1 MGAVSLSQRNNWQKL
16 ANKTGLNAEKRFAL
30 RIAEVLP
37 AHYEVTLKPEKIV
50 VYSDD
55 KGIELDI
62 KITNRETG
70 KCLFVEKKAGNRG
83 GNATEER
90 ATKYLSRGLKR
101 RVKEQFD
108 TPDEP
113 FFTVFSGDIF
123 NGRDGNQ
130 STFIIESV
138 SKKTGKITKHTISPR
153 LYREKVHT
161 MFEGENYAIMDAGF
175 SNILEVAR
183 QIMDIV

>member
-1 MGAVSLSQRNNWQKL
+1 MGAVSLSQRDNWQMG
-16 ANKTGLNAEKRFAL
+16 ANRTGLKAEKRFSS

-37 AHYEVTLKPEKIV
+37 AHYEVTHKPEKIV
-50 VYSDD
+50 VYSDG
-55 KGIELDI
+55 KGIQPDT

-70 KCLFVEKKAGNRG
+70 KCLFIEKKAGNRG

-101 RVKEQFD
+101 KVKEQFD

-123 NGRDGNQ
+123 NGRDGKL
-130 STFIIESV
+130 TPFVVESK
-138 SKKTGKITKHTISPR
+138 SGKQKVIPR

-161 MFEGENYAIMDAGF
+161 FFEGENYAIMDADF
-175 SNILEVAR
+175 SNIHEVAK